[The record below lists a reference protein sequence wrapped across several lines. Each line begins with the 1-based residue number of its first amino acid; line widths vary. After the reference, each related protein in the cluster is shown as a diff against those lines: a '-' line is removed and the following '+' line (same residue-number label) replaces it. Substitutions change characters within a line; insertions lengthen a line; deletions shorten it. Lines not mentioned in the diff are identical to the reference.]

1 MKAGDLS
8 WNWLRRTAAAT
19 RWSLVARLRAKPSP
33 AAGLAA
39 DEFCRAYWHPLY
51 AYLRSRGCTEA
62 DAQDHVQSFMLR
74 LFEENWLAR
83 ADAAKGRLR
92 HFLLTLLARHV
103 QDQRLRDE
111 AFKRGGGAPHLP
123 LDCAVSEQAYAR
135 DAQGAATP
143 EESFRRALAVR
154 LVDEGV
160 KALRVRYQELGK
172 LAVFDALLPALEG
185 PLPEHTYAALA
196 EPLGMQPAAL
206 RMAALRL
213 RERFRHCVVMAASA
227 VLLLPPG
234 PALEREL
241 RDIFAGPPSGPPR
254 V

>member
-1 MKAGDLS
+1 MKAGDIS
-8 WNWLRRTAAAT
+8 WNWLGRTVGAT

-51 AYLRSRGCTEA
+51 AYLRRQGCPEP

-92 HFLLTLLARHV
+92 HFLLMLLSRHV
-103 QDQRLRDE
+103 QEQFARDQ
-111 AFKRGGGAPHLP
+111 AVKRGGGAPHLP
-123 LDCAVSEQAYAR
+123 LEWAMCEEAYVR
-135 DAQGAATP
+135 DARHATSP

-160 KALRVRYQELGK
+160 TALRARYQERGQ

-185 PLPEHTYAALA
+185 PLPEKTYAMLA
-196 EPLGMQPAAL
+196 EELRMQPTAL

-213 RERFRHCVVMAASA
+213 RERFRHCVVMGASA
-227 VLLLPPG
+227 VLMLPPG

-241 RDIFAGPPSGPPR
+241 REIFAGPRFGPP
-254 V
+254 